1 MKALFILAASAIIT
15 GCATAAIDVKPIA
28 ADAEQYQRLD
38 CDALYL
44 QCVKTSGDLRASYA
58 KQQALELHCQGG
70 SHLPIPSIPEQWQN
84 HPDYTGGFW
93 LLVDIDTDRLLKKEV
108 NSNNK
113 FTREIEAEAL
123 NFFEWPTE
131 DRSQVTLTS
140 CILFAEHIAKKELEK
155 AQGLNNA

>member
-58 KQQALELHCQGG
+58 KQEAKASRDAAKMTANLLFLPVFWGTGDDENTATLAKLKGEYKAIYDEMQAKACKQEVQ
-70 SHLPIPSIPEQWQN
+70 SI
-84 HPDYTGGFW
+84 DS
-93 LLVDIDTDRLLKKEV
+93 LLG
-108 NSNNK
+108 
-113 FTREIEAEAL
+113 
-123 NFFEWPTE
+123 
-131 DRSQVTLTS
+131 
-140 CILFAEHIAKKELEK
+140 EK
-155 AQGLNNA
+155 